1 MVEELLVQYG
11 GWLGAIVFLIV
22 GLRRSK
28 NDTINALTKALD
40 VSLSS
45 MRAVQSRI
53 DTLETGKVED
63 NQKRIEQ
70 DNTIDALRD
79 TVKDNRREAEDVS
92 RLQSAELVKAKAD
105 YASAMTRL
113 GLAERAIERQ
123 QVEIDNAQSEIA
135 SLKLQLIKSEKLRIE
150 VEKERDVLARRI
162 GKLEQV
168 EDDETSGPPTTST
181 GKLNDII
188 A

>member
-28 NDTINALTKALD
+28 NDTITALTKALD

-45 MRAVQSRI
+45 MMAVQSRI
-53 DTLETGKVED
+53 DALETGKVED
-63 NQKRIEQ
+63 NQKKIEQ
-70 DNTIDALRD
+70 DNIIDALRD

-92 RLQSAELVKAKAD
+92 RLQSAELVKAKGD

-123 QVEIDNAQSEIA
+123 QVELDAAKGEIA
-135 SLKLQLIKSEKLRIE
+135 DLKRQLAKSEERRIK
-150 VEKERDVLARRI
+150 VEKERDALASRI

-168 EDDETSGPPTTST
+168 EEDETPGPPTTST
-181 GKLNDII
+181 GKQTK
-188 A
+188 